1 MPERQPP
8 RVIGGF
14 ILPMRSFN
22 TRLIFGLIVIS
33 LGVLFMLD
41 NLGILDS
48 GDVLR
53 WWPVALIAYGASRLF
68 GVGSRTNLTTA
79 LLFIT
84 GGSWMLLHNLG
95 FLRVGIGAL
104 WPLMLVLVGFAMV
117 SGAARRARG
126 GPAPGDAS
134 ATLNAFAFW
143 SGSERRIV
151 SQDFHG
157 GDVTAIMGGHQIDL
171 RQARSPDGTAVI
183 DLLVWMGGVDLT
195 VPEDCRVALEAVAI
209 MGGVQD
215 QTRST
220 MVEKK
225 QTLILR
231 GLILMGGVEIKN

>member
-1 MPERQPP
+1 MSEPRTP
-8 RVIGGF
+8 RVFGGV
-14 ILPMRSFN
+14 ILPMRRTSA
-22 TRLIFGLIVIS
+22 RLIFGLLVIG

-41 NLGILDS
+41 NLGVVDS
-48 GDVLR
+48 GEVLR
-53 WWPVALIAYGASRLF
+53 WWPTALIAYGVTRLF
-68 GVGSRTNLTTA
+68 GYGSRTNLTTA

-95 FLRVGIGAL
+95 ILRFGIGAL

-117 SGAARRARG
+117 SGARRRAAG
-126 GPAPGDAS
+126 GPATPEAS
-134 ATLNAFAFW
+134 GELNAFAFW

-151 SQDFHG
+151 SQEFRG
-157 GDVTAIMGGHQIDL
+157 GDVTAIMGGHEIDL

-183 DLLVWMGGVDLT
+183 DLLVWMGGVNIT
-195 VPEDCRVALEAVAI
+195 VPEDCRVVLDATAI

-220 MVEKK
+220 GVEKR